1 MVNTNLSWGQKLMG
15 SIKGILIGLLLFIA
29 SFIVI
34 YVNEGSVDVSR
45 IAATAIEID
54 AQQANTQDDGKLV
67 TTVGNLVTT
76 ETLGDTYLQPGNYI
90 ALHRNV
96 EMFAWEEEADHDEDT
111 GTTYSYNQVWTSSP
125 EDSAD
130 FAEERGHENPKMP
143 IESAMLKVAAARIGN
158 YDIDVSSVQM
168 PALKDLTLTSEN
180 AILGGRN
187 LDEDEEYY
195 EEFTDIP
202 ATLEQNKYLF
212 KGFGN
217 IDTPEIGD
225 IRISYSA
232 FDSGKEVTIF
242 GKLNGNKISP
252 YIGEKNT
259 KLYRLFEG
267 TADEGIVQMRNE
279 YNTSKWIFRGL
290 GFVLMWI
297 GLSLILGPISATLDF
312 IPLLGSLSRSVIGL
326 ITFIVSL
333 IMTTVV
339 IWLSMILHN
348 IWAIIVVIAVALG
361 VGYWYIN
368 SQAKKPKTSG
378 PDSPPA

>member
-1 MVNTNLSWGQKLMG
+1 MVNTNQSWGQKLMG

-54 AQQANTQDDGKLV
+54 AQKANTQDDGKLV
-67 TTVGNLVTT
+67 TTIGNLVTT

-90 ALHRNV
+90 VLSRNV
-96 EMFAWEEEADHDEDT
+96 EMYAWEEEADHDEDT
-111 GTTYSYNQVWTSSP
+111 GTTYTYNQIWTSSP

-130 FAEERGHENPKMP
+130 FAEERDHENPKMP
-143 IESAMLKVAAARIGN
+143 IESTVLKVAAARIGN

-168 PALKDLTLTSEN
+168 PLLKDITIRPEN
-180 AILGGRN
+180 AIPGGRE
-187 LDEDEEYY
+187 LEEDEEYY
-195 EEFTDIP
+195 EEFADIP
-202 ATLEQNKYLF
+202 ATIEQGKYLF

-217 IDTPEIGD
+217 FDTPEIGD
-225 IRISYSA
+225 IRINYSA

-252 YIGEKNT
+252 YIGEKDSR
-259 KLYRLFEG
+259 LYRIFEG
-267 TADEGIVQMRNE
+267 TADESIVQMRNE
-279 YNTSKWIFRGL
+279 YRTTKWIFRGL
-290 GFVLMWI
+290 GFILMWI

-312 IPLLGSLSRSVIGL
+312 IPVIGSLSRSVIGL
-326 ITFIVSL
+326 VTFIASL
-333 IMTTVV
+333 IMTTIV
-339 IWLSMILHN
+339 IWLSMLLHN
-348 IWAIIVVIAVALG
+348 IWAIIVVIALALG
-361 VGYWYIN
+361 IGYWYIN
-368 SQAKKPKTSG
+368 SQAGKPKTSG